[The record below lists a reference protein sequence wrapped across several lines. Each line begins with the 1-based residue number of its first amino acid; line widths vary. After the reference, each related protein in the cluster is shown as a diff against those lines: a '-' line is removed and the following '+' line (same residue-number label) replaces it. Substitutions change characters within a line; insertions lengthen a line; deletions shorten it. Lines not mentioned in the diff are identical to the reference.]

1 MKTIQIIA
9 TFTAIVLVGCG
20 RSDSATSKDAASLSA
35 ATQPNEVQPAGSK
48 PIGAEPVSEPAGN
61 IGRTNST
68 DASAPAPSTPPEAE
82 SPGMTQNGF
91 RIISIRRS
99 KEYPP
104 PPNTMLKARDG
115 YVFVAVAFVP
125 VPLNSIDDFAD
136 DQTTFL
142 VDSQGEKHGI
152 AYTEV
157 VGSQHLKNGKTVPEY
172 QCLVFPMSETAKPKE
187 MLVKT
192 VEIDLTKIKEQ
203 VSTNTAAQNSKE
215 VK

>member
-1 MKTIQIIA
+1 MKPILIIA
-9 TFTAIVLVGCG
+9 VFAAIVLVGCG
-20 RSDSATSKDAASLSA
+20 RSDSATSKDAASPP
-35 ATQPNEVQPAGSK
+35 ATAQSKEVEPAVPK
-48 PIGAEPVSEPAGN
+48 PIAEPVSQPTAS
-61 IGRTNST
+61 IVRTNPT
-68 DASAPAPSTPPEAE
+68 DAPAPVLSTPPEAE
-82 SPGMTQNGF
+82 STTMTQNGF

-115 YVFVAVAFVP
+115 NVFVAVAFVP

-157 VGSQHLKNGKTVPEY
+157 VGSQQLKNGKTVPEY
-172 QCLVFPMSETAKPKE
+172 QCLVFPMSETAKPKQ

-203 VSTNTAAQNSKE
+203 VATNTAAQNGKG